1 MTRRPAGF
9 YDDFEVFLKEV
20 TREMNKRNMVSF
32 NWLQGINIV
41 MGAGTLS
48 HIMSDSL
55 KADLPFEKYGTNTLT
70 TGYAIRSTLDKVL
83 RKFKGKKSNFSAE
96 QESER
101 IEKARLLFYEYFIT
115 LDDAIKKEKLN
126 ELFEDLVTGEEIL
139 Y

>member
-1 MTRRPAGF
+1 MIRRPSGF
-9 YDDFEVFLKEV
+9 DTDFEVFLNEV
-20 TREMNKRNMVSF
+20 TKEMNKRKKLSF

-41 MGAGTLS
+41 LGAG

-55 KADLPFEKYGTNTLT
+55 KVDLPFEKHGTSTLT
-70 TGYAIRSTLDKVL
+70 TGYAIRNTLDKVL
-83 RKFKGKKSNFSAE
+83 KKFKGKTSNFSAE

-115 LDDAIKKEKLN
+115 LDDNAKQEKLN
-126 ELFEDLVTGEEIL
+126 ELFEDLVSGEEIL